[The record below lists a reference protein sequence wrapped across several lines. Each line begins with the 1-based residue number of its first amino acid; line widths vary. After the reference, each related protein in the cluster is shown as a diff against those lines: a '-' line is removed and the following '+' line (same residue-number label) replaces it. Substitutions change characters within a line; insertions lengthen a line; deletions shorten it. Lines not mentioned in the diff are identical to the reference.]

1 MKESEFHAPLCVPD
15 FFSSLLT
22 LFLLF
27 FFSFKCIPLHIS
39 EVAIKSSPIILGL
52 GKLLIDMGMTAV
64 QERKFGHR
72 SFL

>member
-15 FFSSLLT
+15 FLGSLLT